1 MWAIGDKPTNCTKQD
16 VVALFQK
23 RNLIPI
29 LQTYLASGQ
38 TFFRLGNPSQRT
50 QVDEQVDDKDLTRLA
65 GTCANILRVCG
76 GYMARQTRRGALRP
90 WVLIRKARPENP
102 FSVLARKCLRTSLV
116 ILGFFI
122 FAAAFT
128 FAQDSDIDN
137 IHISPRI
144 DSTKIN
150 PTKIAAPEIEITKT
164 DQPGAIQPESL
175 RSRVPLMKSKVDLVL
190 VPVTVTDPMNRLVT
204 GLDKENFQVFE
215 GKEEQEV
222 RHFSAEDAPIS
233 LGVIFDMSGSMSSK
247 IERAREAVGEFFK
260 TANPQDEFFLVTFSD
275 KPDEVSD
282 FTQSVDDLQ
291 GKLVFTVPKGRTAL
305 LDAIYLGVSK
315 MRQAR
320 YPKKALLIISD
331 GGDNHSR
338 YTEGEIKSM
347 VKEADVMIYSIG
359 IYDHYFQTEEER
371 LGPALLSDVSELS
384 GGRSFTIDNPNDLA
398 DVATKIG
405 IELRNQYVLGYR
417 PKNPGHDGKWHKI
430 KVKLQPPKGL
440 PPLHVYA
447 RTGYYASSQ

>member
-1 MWAIGDKPTNCTKQD
+1 MQRPTFSQQRNPNE
-16 VVALFQK
+16 VAL
-23 RNLIPI
+23 
-29 LQTYLASGQ
+29 A
-38 TFFRLGNPSQRT
+38 
-50 QVDEQVDDKDLTRLA
+50 DDKDLTLPSE
-65 GTCANILRVCG
+65 TCANILREYG
-76 GYMARQTRRGALRP
+76 AYMARQNGRGSSRP
-90 WVLIRKARPENP
+90 WVLNRTATSPTDFRVSARNCLLQLTTLLSV
-102 FSVLARKCLRTSLV
+102 FSLLLLWGTVSFAQEGDVDSIHITPRIETRTKPDP
-116 ILGFFI
+116 
-122 FAAAFT
+122 AAAIV
-128 FAQDSDIDN
+128 A
-137 IHISPRI
+137 
-144 DSTKIN
+144 
-150 PTKIAAPEIEITKT
+150 
-164 DQPGAIQPESL
+164 ESL
-175 RSRVPLMKSKVDLVL
+175 RSRIPVVKSKVDLVL

-215 GKEEQEV
+215 GKEAQEV
-222 RHFSAEDAPIS
+222 RNFSAEDAPVS

-247 IERAREAVGEFFK
+247 IERAREAVIEFFK
-260 TANPQDEFFLVTFSD
+260 TANPQDEFFLIAFAD
-275 KPDEVSD
+275 KPEEVSD
-282 FTQSVDDLQ
+282 FTQSVEDLQ

-315 MRQAR
+315 MRQAK

-338 YTEGEIKSM
+338 YTEGEIKNL

-371 LGPALLSDVSELS
+371 LGPALLSDISDLS

-430 KVKLQPPKGL
+430 KVKLLPPKGL